1 MWMSREGLPDGST
14 GPLSGLRVI
23 ELASLGP
30 GPHAAMVLA
39 DLGADVLRVEAPA
52 GGRGLRL
59 DPPGSVDGT
68 LRGRRTIELNLRDAE
83 GTDALLALVAEADVL
98 IEGMRP
104 GVAERLGVGPAA
116 CQERN
121 PRLVYGRITGWGQD
135 GPLAGDPGHDINYLG
150 LSGALRAIGDARQS
164 PPPPLNLVAD
174 FGGGSMLLLVGLLA
188 ALLERTRSELGQV
201 VDAAM
206 VDGAILLSQFVLSL
220 KGMGQWSDERSA
232 NLLDGGAPYYRC
244 YRCADGEFVAVGA
257 LEPRFYAAL
266 LSGLGLDESA
276 LPPQD
281 DRSGWPE
288 LEERFGRAFAARSRD
303 DWAERFAGTEAC
315 VTPVLSF
322 EEAPRHPHN
331 RERGNFIESAGVMQ
345 AAPAPRFS
353 RSQGVASPTPPKP
366 TTADEI
372 LASWRRPA

>member
-1 MWMSREGLPDGST
+1 MWMSTPANSTAPT
-14 GPLSGLRVI
+14 GPLEGLRVI

-39 DLGADVLRVEAPA
+39 DLGADVLRVEAPD
-52 GGRGLRL
+52 GGRGLRFGSS
-59 DPPGSVDGT
+59 GSVDGS
-68 LRGRRTIELNLRDAE
+68 LRGRRTVELNLRNTE
-83 GTDALLALVAEADVL
+83 GTGALLALAAEADVL

-104 GVAERLGVGPAA
+104 GVAERLGVGPAT
-116 CQERN
+116 CRGLN
-121 PRLVYGRITGWGQD
+121 PGLVYGRITGWGQD
-135 GPLAGDPGHDINYLG
+135 GQLARTPGHDINYLG
-150 LSGALRAIGDARQS
+150 LSGALRAIGDASQS

-188 ALLERTRSELGQV
+188 ALVERERSGLGQV

-206 VDGAILLSQFVLSL
+206 VDGAVLLSQFVLSL
-220 KGMGQWSDERSA
+220 RGMGQWSDERST
-232 NLLDGGAPYYRC
+232 NLLDGGAPFYRC
-244 YRCADGEFVAVGA
+244 YQCADGEFVAVGA

-266 LSGLGLDESA
+266 LSGLGLDETA
-276 LPPQD
+276 LPAQD
-281 DRSGWPE
+281 DRAGWPE
-288 LEERFGRAFAARSRD
+288 LEKLFSQAFATRSRD
-303 DWAERFAGTEAC
+303 EWAEWFARTEAC

-353 RSQGVASPTPPKP
+353 RSQVPVTPLLPKP
-366 TTADEI
+366 TTVEEA
-372 LASWRRPA
+372 LASWRSPA